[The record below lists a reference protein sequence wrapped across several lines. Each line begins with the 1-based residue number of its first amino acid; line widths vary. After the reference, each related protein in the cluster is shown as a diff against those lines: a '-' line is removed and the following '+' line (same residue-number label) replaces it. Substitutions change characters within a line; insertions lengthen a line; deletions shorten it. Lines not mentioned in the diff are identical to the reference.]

1 VSPYIAIFYLRV
13 AFTCL
18 TFLVGVGG
26 GVYLIARKQILP
38 GALALGGFVLLSIDP
53 LANVA
58 VPRLFAGSS
67 NFVGLSLTIA
77 CVSSIATLLGA
88 LILLAALFSVFV
100 GRERMLPVGLALGGF
115 GLFGLVPV
123 INTISPRLFSISP
136 RDATNWVVVLSCFG
150 TLAMLLGVVAL
161 VAALATATRVHTDEQ
176 A

>member
-1 VSPYIAIFYLRV
+1 
-13 AFTCL
+13 
-18 TFLVGVGG
+18 
-26 GVYLIARKQILP
+26 
-38 GALALGGFVLLSIDP
+38 
-53 LANVA
+53 
-58 VPRLFAGSS
+58 
-67 NFVGLSLTIA
+67 
-77 CVSSIATLLGA
+77 
-88 LILLAALFSVFV
+88 
-100 GRERMLPVGLALGGF
+100 MLPVGLALGGF